1 MRARRACLHWAHS
14 GPLAG
19 WTGER
24 RNRRQPRAPLL
35 TMESQPTEWEHAD
48 VAAAVADVLAPHFTI
63 TDDAQPFAT
72 VHSHRLPVPPV
83 GNTYIVL
90 GRITLEEAFEANG
103 KIHIP
108 DWLQD
113 LHDQVH
119 GLLELDDTR
128 DQWKGVAGRLHAIV
142 CVTRVPG
149 GRVRLQI
156 RDCTRGTPVGTV
168 HSLAL
173 GGKTRVKGADGKLTT
188 VSDDAWT
195 EIQHGDK
202 LLLCPRHNEDDYT
215 VFNFD
220 VSIPLPPPTAE
231 EAMVAR
237 LAQPHMVK
245 FVLPG
250 RDVGKLIG
258 TGARIKTGLQTEH
271 SCVIEIASKQHVYP
285 GSASALI
292 HGQAVALSASSAAD
306 IAPAL
311 RAVLTATSIPL
322 EGFYLVVPVTVAG
335 KLQGDDNNGLR
346 RLQERLGV
354 RLNMQPADAT
364 APEQILEASGRID
377 GILAVVAHI
386 LTALGPKSACN
397 YTPIEPIHARASV
410 RGAGSGGAGARSGGG
425 GALAVRNS
433 VHGGGGGHASGMQ
446 RAHRGGGVR
455 GRGGSSSAGGGS
467 SGGRTPPRTGTAT
480 VCHFWLEGTCTRASC
495 RYAHTEET
503 QYQQGGGQSS
513 KKDRDKAAQRGDNK
527 TRNKVKKE
535 IQKAGRKKRKS
546 LRGNQGKGR
555 QLDPKGKP
563 GNKSKKAK
571 ASKKS

>member
-1 MRARRACLHWAHS
+1 
-14 GPLAG
+14 
-19 WTGER
+19 
-24 RNRRQPRAPLL
+24 
-35 TMESQPTEWEHAD
+35 MESQPTEWERAD
-48 VAAAVADVLAPHFTI
+48 DAAAVADVLAPHFTI

-72 VHSHRLPVPPV
+72 VHSHQLPVPPV
-83 GNTYIVL
+83 GSTYIVL
-90 GRITLEEAFEANG
+90 GRITLEQAFGLNG

-113 LHDQVH
+113 LHDQVQ

-128 DQWKGVAGRLHAIV
+128 DQWKSVAGRLHAIV

-149 GRVRLQI
+149 ERVRLQI

-173 GGKTRVKGADGKLTT
+173 GGKTRVKRADGKIIT
-188 VSDDAWT
+188 VSDDDWT

-202 LLLCPRHNEDDYT
+202 LLLCPRHNADNYT

-258 TGARIKTGLQTEH
+258 TGARIKTGLQMEH

-285 GSASALI
+285 GKASALI

-306 IAPAL
+306 ITPAL

-322 EGFYLVVPVTVAG
+322 EGFYLVVPVTVAH

-354 RLNMQPADAT
+354 RLNMLLPADAT
-364 APEQILEASGRID
+364 ATEQILEASGRID

-410 RGAGSGGAGARSGGG
+410 RGAGIGGAGARSGGG

-433 VHGGGGGHASGMQ
+433 VHGGGGGHASGMPGTSAAGGVMQ

-455 GRGGSSSAGGGS
+455 GRGGGSSEGGGS
-467 SGGRTPPRTGTAT
+467 SGGRAPPRAGTAP
-480 VCHFWLEGTCTRASC
+480 VCRFWRQGRCTRESC
-495 RYAHTEET
+495 PYAHAEET
-503 QYQQGGGQSS
+503 QYQQGGGQTS

-535 IQKAGRKKRKS
+535 IQKAGRKKRKP

-571 ASKKS
+571 ASKNS